1 MNASVAILALF
12 LLADDATLSTKS
24 TADPNPKSLLIPTDV
39 QANSQRLVALLG
51 SRSFPVRKE
60 AVTELQGLGRMALP
74 AIEEGLTTSTVPEV
88 TLWCEQLLPQAQSLD
103 LKARV
108 ECFLA
113 DADGKFKHD
122 LPGATE
128 FFRITGPSEQARTL
142 FKELWLSSNR
152 DLFLALT
159 ISPEEAAKAVAV
171 RRADLS
177 NRALSRVREI
187 DAKSQ
192 PTSLEVLAMLFVE
205 SMIPERLLT
214 AQNANVAVG
223 RGMLNPCAILTQSA
237 LRADLDVDGK
247 KEVYGAIV
255 SNWYETR
262 EETRTMYYCLT
273 SSASMK
279 VPVPLK
285 LARKMLERKD
295 AVPMYKAQ
303 AVCQLGRGGRK
314 EDIETLLPLLK
325 DETVVTAGIVA
336 VGGNGNQV
344 RSPIQQQD
352 TALAMTLVLNGDKPT
367 DYGFNERYPNQ
378 TMSTT
383 LRFNYMNYYF
393 DDAEGKAKDLR
404 AAALKKWDEKQAADK
419 KPMKK

>member
-12 LLADDATLSTKS
+12 LLADDATISTKS
-24 TADPNPKSLLIPTDV
+24 TADPDPKSLLIPADV
-39 QANSQRLVALLG
+39 QANTQRLVVQLG
-51 SRSFPVRKE
+51 NKSFPARKE
-60 AVTELQGLGRMALP
+60 ALTELQGLGRLALP
-74 AIEEGLTTSTVPEV
+74 AIEKGLSTSSVPEV
-88 TLWCEQLLPQAQSLD
+88 ALWCEQLLPQAQSLD

-113 DADGKFKHD
+113 DTEGKFKHD
-122 LPGATE
+122 LPAATE
-128 FFRITGPSEQARTL
+128 FFRITGQSDQARTL
-142 FKELWLSSNR
+142 FKDLWLSNSR
-152 DLFLALT
+152 DLFLALS
-159 ISPEEAAKAVAV
+159 ISPEEAAKAVTT
-171 RRADLS
+171 RRTDLT
-177 NRALSRVREI
+177 NRTISRIR
-187 DAKSQ
+187 DAEAKAA
-192 PTSLEVLAMLFVE
+192 PTSLEVLAVLFVE

-223 RGMLNPCAILTQSA
+223 RGIGNPCSILTQSA

-247 KEVYGAIV
+247 KKVYAAII

-285 LARKMLERKD
+285 LARKLLDRKD
-295 AVPMYKAQ
+295 ATPMYKAL

-314 EDIETLLPLLK
+314 EDIEALVPMLK
-325 DETVVTAGIVA
+325 DDSLVTAGIVA
-336 VGGNGNQV
+336 VGGNGNQI
-344 RSPIQQQD
+344 RSPIQLQD
-352 TALAMTLVLNGDKPT
+352 VALAMTLVLNGDKPT
-367 DYGFNERYPNQ
+367 EYGYNERYPNQ

-383 LRFNYMNYYF
+383 LRFNYMNFYF

-419 KPMKK
+419 TPTKK